1 MQYKDSGVEWIG
13 EIPENWEVKKI
24 KEVASVKPSNVDK
37 KSKEEEPK
45 VLLCNYP
52 DVYNYEFIVNDL
64 PFMHATASYDQIRKL
79 SLKKGDVIIT
89 KDSESANDIGVPA
102 IVVEDLN
109 NVVCGYHLAVI
120 SANDDFNSKF
130 LFRLLESKKINDQFM
145 VAANGITRY
154 GLGSYPIKNSY
165 ICIPPIK
172 EQYKISEFLDNE
184 ISKTYQIINK
194 VESKIGLLEEYKE
207 SLIYNVVTGK
217 VDVSGWG

>member
-1 MQYKDSGVEWIG
+1 
-13 EIPENWEVKKI
+13 
-24 KEVASVKPSNVDK
+24 
-37 KSKEEEPK
+37 
-45 VLLCNYP
+45 
-52 DVYNYEFIVNDL
+52 
-64 PFMHATASYDQIRKL
+64 
-79 SLKKGDVIIT
+79 
-89 KDSESANDIGVPA
+89 
-102 IVVEDLN
+102 
-109 NVVCGYHLAVI
+109 
-120 SANDDFNSKF
+120 
-130 LFRLLESKKINDQFM
+130 M